1 MGGGEFEF
9 CFVMTIGYRESFPRR
24 HKRAGEAIPTHFE
37 QKILDGTKRHTLRK
51 FARDRYKRWATASY
65 IHHSVRTR
73 TTEVRMFRVQKN
85 PKNLQTVRLEMTE
98 AGKIDIY
105 ITGAILGN
113 GHQLNDEQRA
123 IFIANDGFDSEQ
135 DFVEW
140 FEWDVKR
147 GENEYLLIHFYPNYR
162 Y

>member
-1 MGGGEFEF
+1 
-9 CFVMTIGYRESFPRR
+9 MTIGYRETFPRR
-24 HKRAGEAIPTHFE
+24 HKNAGEAIPTNFE
-37 QKILDGTKRHTLRK
+37 AKILAGTKRHTLRK
-51 FARDRYKRWATASY
+51 FDPSKLKRWLKAPY

-73 TTEVRMFRVQKN
+73 TTEVRMFRVQEN

-98 AGKIDIY
+98 TGWIDVY
-105 ITGAILGN
+105 II
-113 GHQLNDEQRA
+113 DERHTVSRKLYA
-123 IFIANDGFDSEQ
+123 YELALFIKNDGFESER

-147 GENEYLLIHFYPNYR
+147 GETDYLLIHFYPYFK